1 MNNYYMENIDPEVFL
16 RIGQSLMQNDAYEYY
31 SEINSTKKS
40 YQEYKSEYLQKLFQ
54 QIESLKEKRAIL
66 LNEYNDRIKLNE
78 NSIKKITYLNNK
90 LGKNNNNLN
99 LNNKLGSTT
108 TFLSL
113 RNLQLKK
120 NLQETIENNI
130 SNSQKLFDLEKE
142 ISLVDLCI
150 RKTKIFVD
158 LNS

>member
-1 MNNYYMENIDPEVFL
+1 MNNYYLENIDPEVFL

-31 SEINSTKKS
+31 SELNSTKKS
-40 YQEYKSEYLQKLFQ
+40 YQEYKSEYLQKLFK

-78 NSIKKITYLNNK
+78 NSIKKITYLNNR

-99 LNNKLGSTT
+99 LNSKLGSTT